1 MYEISDELYLEVAER
16 LHPLFLQGDY
26 CSGSIDFEW
35 NSVVCRLLLSA
46 FVYTESCLYPEGEQ
60 RFIADVVP
68 VWWEF
73 HTSDESGPI
82 LNDFSFNTLRS
93 YLKQ

>member
-1 MYEISDELYLEVAER
+1 MYEISDELYLELAER
-16 LHPLFLQGDY
+16 LLSLLAEENY
-26 CSGSIDFEW
+26 YSGSMTFEW
-35 NSVVCRLLLSA
+35 DSVVCRLVLSA
-46 FVYTESCLYPEGEQ
+46 FVYTERRLMPEGER

-73 HTSDESGPI
+73 HTSTESGPV
-82 LNDFSFNTLRS
+82 LNDFSFNTLRN

>member
-1 MYEISDELYLEVAER
+1 M
-16 LHPLFLQGDY
+16 
-26 CSGSIDFEW
+26 
-35 NSVVCRLLLSA
+35 
-46 FVYTESCLYPEGEQ
+46 PEGEQ

-73 HTSDESGPI
+73 HTCDESGPI
-82 LNDFSFNTLRS
+82 LNDFSFNTLRN